1 MILEASIVL
10 TIIFVTLFVVG
21 IPIAISI
28 ALSSLAT
35 ILLITSGDVA
45 VFTAAQKMA
54 ASLDSFSLIA
64 VPFFILSGTIMNR
77 GGLAIRLVNLAKLI
91 GGRIPGA
98 LAHTNII
105 GNMLFG
111 AISGSAI
118 AASTAVGGTL
128 IPLEE
133 KDGYDKSYSAA
144 VNIASATTGML
155 ITPSSAFI
163 IYSLVSGGTSI
174 AALFIGGYIS
184 GIMWGLAVMFVA
196 WIFAKKNKYPVCV
209 KPNKEEVIQIL
220 IEGIPSVVLILVVI
234 IGIVTGIFTAIEA
247 SAVCVVYCIIL
258 SMVFY
263 KTVTVKDMY
272 GIMVETFHMTG
283 VIMFLIAASSIMSF
297 AMAFTGLPAAIS
309 EGILSVSENKYVII
323 TIINILLLIIGTFM
337 DIGPA
342 ILIFTPIFLPIAL
355 KIGMHPVHFGV
366 IFVYNLCIGTI
377 TPPVGTGLFVGAG
390 IAKLKVEEV
399 LKTLVPYYVAIIG
412 VLFIITFFPQIII
425 AFI

>member
-144 VNIASATTGML
+144 VNIASAPTGML
-155 ITPSSAFI
+155 IPPSSAFI

-297 AMAFTGLPAAIS
+297 VWHLQ
-309 EGILSVSENKYVII
+309 
-323 TIINILLLIIGTFM
+323 
-337 DIGPA
+337 D
-342 ILIFTPIFLPIAL
+342 
-355 KIGMHPVHFGV
+355 
-366 IFVYNLCIGTI
+366 C
-377 TPPVGTGLFVGAG
+377 
-390 IAKLKVEEV
+390 
-399 LKTLVPYYVAIIG
+399 
-412 VLFIITFFPQIII
+412 QQQ
-425 AFI
+425 

>member
-144 VNIASATTGML
+144 VNIASAPTGML
-155 ITPSSAFI
+155 IPPSSAFI

-196 WIFAKKNKYPVCV
+196 WIFAKKNKYPVCA

-220 IEGIPSVVLILVVI
+220 IEGIPSVILILVVI

-323 TIINILLLIIGTFM
+323 TIINILLFIIGTFM

-399 LKTLVPYYVAIIG
+399 LKTLVPYYAAIIG

>member
-35 ILLITSGDVA
+35 ILLITLGDVA

-144 VNIASATTGML
+144 VNIASAPTGML
-155 ITPSSAFI
+155 IPPSSAFI

-323 TIINILLLIIGTFM
+323 TIINILLFIIGTFM

-399 LKTLVPYYVAIIG
+399 LKTLVPYYAAIIG

>member
-144 VNIASATTGML
+144 VNIASAPTGML
-155 ITPSSAFI
+155 IPPSSAFI